1 MVRSALRTV
10 MSVGSAARKTTGQK
24 CVTGKRS
31 QTPARAEQVTVA
43 IPARSTG
50 PSGSKPG
57 AKRHV
62 HDLSADED
70 AVMFETI
77 SIDQVGQQRM
87 QAFVTLQ
94 LDLKRDGR
102 STALRAKIDTGAQAN
117 VLPLRLYRVMFA
129 DWLDSQGRPP
139 DNELK
144 GLDVKLLSYG
154 GTKITHYGEC
164 QLNCTYNGKTWNVNF
179 FVTAATGPATLG
191 LPSLDDFGIV
201 TIN

>member
-1 MVRSALRTV
+1 MCHGKAKPDYGKSRASHSRHTSATR
-10 MSVGSAARKTTGQK
+10 
-24 CVTGKRS
+24 
-31 QTPARAEQVTVA
+31 
-43 IPARSTG
+43 

-62 HDLSADED
+62 HDLSADEA

-77 SIDQVGQQRM
+77 SIDQVGQQRT

-102 STALRAKIDTGAQAN
+102 STALRAKIDTGAQVN
-117 VLPLRLYRVMFA
+117 VLPLRLYRVMFP
-129 DWLDSQGRPP
+129 DRLDSQGHPRA
-139 DNELK
+139 NELK
-144 GLDVKLLSYG
+144 GLDAKLLSYG

-164 QLNCTYNGKTWNVNF
+164 QLNCTYNSETRNVNF
-179 FVTAATGPATLG
+179 FVTDAAGPAILG